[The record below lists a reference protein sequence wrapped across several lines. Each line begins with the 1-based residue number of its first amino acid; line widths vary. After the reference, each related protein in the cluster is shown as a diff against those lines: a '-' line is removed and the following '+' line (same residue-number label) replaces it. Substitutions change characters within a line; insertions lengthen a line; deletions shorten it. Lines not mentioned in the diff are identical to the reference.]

1 MLNLNWQII
10 WTFVNIIVLFLLLKK
25 FLFSRVTRIM
35 DEREALINGN
45 IEQAEQQSR
54 EAEELKTRYEA
65 ELANA
70 KAEAASIV
78 AEAKA
83 RGQKE
88 YDKQLAAAR
97 EDAARVMQEANRT
110 IEEQRAAALDG
121 LKASIAGIAL
131 AAASKVL
138 EKNLS
143 GADNEKMVDE
153 LLSGVGV
160 RDE

>member
-35 DEREALINGN
+35 DEREAK
-45 IEQAEQQSR
+45 IEGDIQAAEQQNR
-54 EAEELKTRYEA
+54 EAKELKSRYEA
-65 ELANA
+65 ELADA
-70 KAEAASIV
+70 KSEAASIV

-97 EDAARVMQEANRT
+97 EDAARVLQEANRAV
-110 IEEQRAAALDG
+110 EEQKQVALEG

-153 LLSGVGV
+153 LLSGVGAK
-160 RDE
+160 DE

>member
-54 EAEELKTRYEA
+54 EAEELKTRNEA

>member
-110 IEEQRAAALDG
+110 IEEQHHV
-121 LKASIAGIAL
+121 GIL
-131 AAASKVL
+131 LNGSRLPKV
-138 EKNLS
+138 
-143 GADNEKMVDE
+143 
-153 LLSGVGV
+153 
-160 RDE
+160 R

>member
-65 ELANA
+65 ELSNA

-121 LKASIAGIAL
+121 LKASIAL